1 MQLYDRLYL
10 EQQNEYVQLLKGRK
24 NTITSICHLIEA
36 KLGRCQHGQVAQHAL
51 MLESHEQNC
60 TAKNIFQADR

>member
-51 MLESHEQNC
+51 MLESHEQ
-60 TAKNIFQADR
+60 KIFSRQIDR